1 MSTIDMRDRG
11 CQNPGCWAT
20 WVDGAETHEC
30 RFAPYSI
37 SEEVVGYIRRPIRQA
52 RPANEIDWPELI
64 FTFIVALIGVAAFVS
79 MAFALL
85 PGYPL

>member
-1 MSTIDMRDRG
+1 MTFVDSLDTTCPTCDATLTLRDATPHVCRG
-11 CQNPGCWAT
+11 
-20 WVDGAETHEC
+20 E
-30 RFAPYSI
+30 RYSI